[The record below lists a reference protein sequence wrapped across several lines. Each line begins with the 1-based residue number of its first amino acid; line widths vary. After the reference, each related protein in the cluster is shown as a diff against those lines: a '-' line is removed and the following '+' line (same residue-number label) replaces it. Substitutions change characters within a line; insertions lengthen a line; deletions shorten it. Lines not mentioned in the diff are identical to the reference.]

1 MRAQFV
7 LSEMGIGLRRN
18 LMMTVAVVLVVGI
31 SLTLLAGALFA
42 RSQVN
47 ASKDYWYDKVEVSV
61 FLCAEGDAAEPCNG
75 RGVTEDQR
83 QSILDEIHAL
93 PQVKTVFYE
102 SQAEAYQ
109 HFKEQFKDSPDL
121 VNNTTADQL
130 PESYRVKLKDPKKF
144 AIIQSAL
151 EGKPGVNSVIDQRKL
166 LNSLFKILNGIQ
178 LAALIVSGVL
188 VVACILLVS
197 IIIQVSAHGRRRETQ
212 IMRLVGASNLYIQLP
227 FLLEGAVAGLAGGL
241 LACGMLA
248 AGKVGLIDHV
258 LAENIN
264 STKFLGWGEILSIMP
279 VLVIVGVL
287 ISGIAAFATLAF
299 SKALRV

>member
-7 LSEMGIGLRRN
+7 LSEMLIGLRRN
-18 LMMTVAVVLVVGI
+18 LMMSIAVVLTVGI
-31 SLTLLAGALFA
+31 SLTLLGVALFA

-47 ASKDYWYDKVEVSV
+47 SSKDYWYDKVEVSV
-61 FLCAEGDAAEPCNG
+61 FLCADGDAAEPCNG
-75 RGVTEDQR
+75 RAVTEDQR
-83 QSILDEIHAL
+83 KSILDEIHAL
-93 PQVKTVFYE
+93 PQVKDVFYE

-121 VNNTTADQL
+121 VNNTTPDQL

-144 AIIQSAL
+144 AIIKSAL

-166 LNSLFKILNGIQ
+166 LSQLFGILNGFQ
-178 LAALIVSGVL
+178 VAALITSGLL
-188 VVACILLVS
+188 VIACILLVS
-197 IIIQVSAHGRRRETQ
+197 IIIQVSAYGRRRETQ

-241 LACGMLA
+241 LACAFLG
-248 AGKVGLIDHV
+248 GFKVWLIDLV
-258 LAENIN
+258 LAPRIH
-264 STKFLGWGEILSIMP
+264 STTFVGWDAFATIMP